1 MILYLQIDFNTG
13 KIQKRKEK
21 QGACIEYDTE
31 KINEN
36 EYIKETMRKVIFM
49 YENRKPKKIEYTGPR
64 QNRKLY
70 NKENTEEPYEYTPR
84 AVVGIIKK
92 NENTEKQLKV
102 IKMLLNK

>member
-21 QGACIEYDTE
+21 QGVCVEYDTE

-36 EYIKETMRKVIFM
+36 EYIKSVMKQAIFI
-49 YENRKPKKIEYTGPR
+49 YENRKPIKIEYTGPR

-70 NKENTEEPYEYTPR
+70 QKDNTEEPYEYTPR

-92 NENTEKQLKV
+92 NENAERQMKV
-102 IKMLLNK
+102 IKMLLK

>member
-1 MILYLQIDFNTG
+1 MILYLKIDFNTG

-21 QGACIEYDTE
+21 SINCVEYDTE
-31 KINEN
+31 KLNES
-36 EYIKETMRKVIFM
+36 EYIKSVMRQVVFI

-70 NKENTEEPYEYTPR
+70 SKENTDAPYEYTPR

-92 NENTEKQLKV
+92 NENTERQMKI
-102 IKMLLNK
+102 IKMLLK

>member
-21 QGACIEYDTE
+21 QGVCVEYDTE
-31 KINEN
+31 KINKS
-36 EYIKETMRKVIFM
+36 EYIKETMRKVVFI

-70 NKENTEEPYEYTPR
+70 NKENTEPAMEYTPR
-84 AVVGIIKK
+84 AVVGIIKR
-92 NENTEKQLKV
+92 NENTERQMKV